1 MKKLI
6 LLIMSVLCVVN
17 VKALANSIGIDA
29 ETDDKITV
37 TVSTDFEDSAASFEF
52 VYDKSC
58 MEFESSVFSDNISS
72 SMPMINPAYTENS
85 VKVSLLSATN
95 VPGGDICT
103 MTFKKNNDADKN
115 VKLTIKN
122 ATFAD
127 GEGNEIAFEIREKE
141 LIFKKQSSSS
151 RGGGYLNPITPV
163 TKEEDA
169 KPGIKEQI
177 ILTIGKVEAIVFGET
192 KTNDVAPVIRKDR
205 TMLPARFVA
214 ENLGA
219 VVLWDSDLRRVTLT
233 KDDITV
239 IITIDS
245 SAATVNGENVT
256 LDSPAF
262 IEDDRTYTPL
272 RFIAEALGADVQW
285 NEEKS
290 EVIITKKSTEAK

>member
-1 MKKLI
+1 M
-6 LLIMSVLCVVN
+6 
-17 VKALANSIGIDA
+17 
-29 ETDDKITV
+29 
-37 TVSTDFEDSAASFEF
+37 
-52 VYDKSC
+52 
-58 MEFESSVFSDNISS
+58 
-72 SMPMINPAYTENS
+72 
-85 VKVSLLSATN
+85 
-95 VPGGDICT
+95 
-103 MTFKKNNDADKN
+103 
-115 VKLTIKN
+115 
-122 ATFAD
+122 
-127 GEGNEIAFEIREKE
+127 
-141 LIFKKQSSSS
+141 
-151 RGGGYLNPITPV
+151 
-163 TKEEDA
+163 
-169 KPGIKEQI
+169 
-177 ILTIGKVEAIVFGET
+177 EAIVFGET